1 MLSRFMCAA
10 VVALVPAIAV
20 AQSAQPYAGFE
31 KRPVKALSEQQIADL
46 RAGRGM
52 GFALAAELNGYPGPI
67 HVLELA
73 DRLKLDAAQKAKMQA
88 LYDAM
93 KAEAIPLG
101 ERLIAQEAVL
111 DGKFSRR
118 DITEA
123 SLSQTLSDIGATQ
136 AALRNTHLKYHLETR
151 AALSPHQIAMYQQ
164 LRGYGGAQGA
174 GGHGA
179 GGHGGHRHGN

>member
-1 MLSRFMCAA
+1 MRVRLYLVLVA
-10 VVALVPAIAV
+10 VLVPSLAG
-20 AQSAQPYAGFE
+20 AQTAQPYAGFE
-31 KRPVKALSEQQIADL
+31 KRPVKALSEQQTADL

-73 DRLKLDAAQKAKMQA
+73 DRLGLDAGQRAKMTA
-88 LYDAM
+88 LYEAM
-93 KAEAIPLG
+93 KAEAVPLG
-101 ERLIAQEAVL
+101 QTLIAQEAAL
-111 DGKFSRR
+111 DRKFAGRE
-118 DITEA
+118 ITEA
-123 SLSQTLSDIGATQ
+123 SLSESMTAIGATQ

-164 LRGYGGAQGA
+164 LRGYAAGA
-174 GGHGA
+174 GV